1 MTARLS
7 VRRRF
12 PSGELLDSEGVSSSE
27 DNFEVRS
34 LKVCSSRSWRRL
46 SSSATRAWMWSSRV
60 LARVESV
67 CRG

>member
-7 VRRRF
+7 VRSRS
-12 PSGELLDSEGVSSSE
+12 PSGELLGSDGVSSSE
-27 DNFEVRS
+27 DNLEVSS

-67 CRG
+67 C